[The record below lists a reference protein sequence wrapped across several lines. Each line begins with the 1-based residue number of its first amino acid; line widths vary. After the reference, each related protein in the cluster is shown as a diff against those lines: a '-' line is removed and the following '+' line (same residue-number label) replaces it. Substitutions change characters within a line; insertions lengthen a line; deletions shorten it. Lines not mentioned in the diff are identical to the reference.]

1 MVIFSGAGC
10 SESSSGPAKYPLAV
24 CTDDFMGRL
33 GRLGLLGRLP
43 IFMATWRVQAVGYPL
58 GTLVIGLSEWALWM
72 QDTLA
77 ATVVF
82 VEQ

>member
-1 MVIFSGAGC
+1 
-10 SESSSGPAKYPLAV
+10 
-24 CTDDFMGRL
+24 MGLQSTLLPFVVPMILMCL

-82 VEQ
+82 VEH